1 MANRKYLTKE
11 SDNLKNFDFTGFWKE
26 SDYAIKNYVCM
37 PATPEII
44 ETVEKELGFK
54 LPQSYINFMQKQ
66 NGGIPLKNVF
76 YSDDEEDEGLY
87 IRGFFGIGKD
97 KPYSLGSS
105 RGSRFWIDEWEYP
118 NDGIYI
124 CDCPSGGHD
133 MILLDYSKSAE
144 NGEPEVVHV
153 DQEGD
158 YEKTFIAKDFAT
170 FVNGLREEIDN
181 SEEMMEY
188 YTNKVLKGKF
198 SKLLRSLCEKFT
210 EIPEIEKIIRN
221 IAFKILK
228 EKTHFSLHADELS
241 YLMYD
246 VQFLLFTN
254 SNKVKETKE
263 FLDKYEKIIALD
275 GEFSTGGYAPDF
287 VEDWLKQRIKNKEII
302 QTNVNCRYSDP
313 YKEGLLNR
321 ILQFN

>member
-1 MANRKYLTKE
+1 ME
-11 SDNLKNFDFTGFWKE
+11 SKTNDLKDFDFTDFWEE
-26 SDYAIKNYVCM
+26 SEYAAKNYVCEAPTTEM
-37 PATPEII
+37 I
-44 ETVEKELGFK
+44 ETIEKELGYK

-76 YSDDEEDEGLY
+76 YFEDEDDEGIY

-97 KPYSLGSS
+97 KSYTLCGTS
-105 RGSRFWIDEWEYP
+105 GSRFWIDEWEYP

-133 MILLDYSKSAE
+133 MILLDYSNCGK

-158 YEKTFIAKDFAT
+158 YGKTFIAKDFAS
-170 FVNGLREEIDN
+170 FVRGLREEIDN

-198 SKLLRSLCEKFT
+198 SKLLTSLCEKFT
-210 EIPEIEKIIRN
+210 EIREIEKIIRN

-246 VQFLLFTN
+246 IQFLLF
-254 SNKVKETKE
+254 SASYKVKSTKE
-263 FLDKYEKIIALD
+263 FLDKYEKIMTLD
-275 GEFSTGGYAPDF
+275 GEFSTGGYAPGF
-287 VEDWLKQRIKNKEII
+287 ITDWLNKRIVNEEII
-302 QTNVNCRYSDP
+302 QINENYQFTDV
-313 YKEGLLNR
+313 YKAKLIIC
-321 ILQFN
+321 ILQFK